1 MQRINQG
8 FGRSLIQ
15 VGMLHRLT
23 KQPTKAYEDMRKT
36 QMDKQT
42 NTYKTG
48 VNSQCNESSG
58 STGSHRVLVGEAE
71 STYFWNLQMTEIET
85 GKERQREKEKQN
97 A

>member
-1 MQRINQG
+1 MERQLLRRINEG

-42 NTYKTG
+42 NTLTHTVYSELT
-48 VNSQCNESSG
+48 VQ
-58 STGSHRVLVGEAE
+58 
-71 STYFWNLQMTEIET
+71 
-85 GKERQREKEKQN
+85 
-97 A
+97 